1 MDVRIEEQDGTIQEE
16 YQIDT
21 ANIPYLTRPGRLQYK
36 VSAGKPSRLDH
47 KTEGP
52 IFAMGEFSWG
62 VNNELVSFWWHF
74 LVSKDYNSASLGF
87 WTRSINDVRCY
98 LF

>member
-1 MDVRIEEQDGTIQEE
+1 
-16 YQIDT
+16 
-21 ANIPYLTRPGRLQYK
+21 K

-62 VNNELVSFWWHF
+62 VNNGWSLFGGT

-87 WTRSINDVRCY
+87 GRDLMMLGAISFDTTHSWATFANENKHNHGSS
-98 LF
+98 